1 MKNNTYIAS
10 GTNKP
15 YSFGEIVFGHKLRE
29 YKRYLDKYDYLVP
42 VLSGMTTNA
51 SDGTYVVSASAC
63 DEWGKVWYPFS
74 RSHDSF
80 LELGSNTSGWIKIQL
95 PEARIAN
102 VLQVGSR
109 NGSYAGDTPRNY
121 SLYGSNDGENW
132 DILFSVENSNAWSSS
147 ELRRHDFENE
157 IAYSYYRL
165 NFSNPS
171 LRSVCSVARWE
182 LIRHCTIQEY

>member
-1 MKNNTYIAS
+1 M
-10 GTNKP
+10 
-15 YSFGEIVFGHKLRE
+15 
-29 YKRYLDKYDYLVP
+29 
-42 VLSGMTTNA
+42 
-51 SDGTYVVSASAC
+51 
-63 DEWGKVWYPFS
+63 
-74 RSHDSF
+74 
-80 LELGSNTSGWIKIQL
+80 

-102 VLQVGSR
+102 VLRVGSR

-157 IAYSYYRL
+157 TAYLYYRL

-171 LRSVCSVARWE
+171 LRSVCSIARWE
-182 LIRHCTIQEY
+182 LIRSYTIQEY